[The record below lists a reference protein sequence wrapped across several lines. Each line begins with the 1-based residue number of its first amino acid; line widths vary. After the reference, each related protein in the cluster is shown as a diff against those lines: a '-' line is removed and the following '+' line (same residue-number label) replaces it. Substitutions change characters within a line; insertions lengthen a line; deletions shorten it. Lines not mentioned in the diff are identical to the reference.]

1 MSELPSGTNIV
12 VQLKPKDNW
21 TPGIV
26 VQKVRDRTY
35 LVKTNNGSEYI
46 RNRRFIK
53 INKHV
58 GKKERNKNHYL
69 FNSARNE
76 DEKEWKKCYIE
87 IEPEDE
93 GIGTENEPEEI
104 SSDSNLEYGTASGSE
119 SIDSDIEVG
128 PEIADA
134 NPQNPYTTRYGRTVR

>member
-1 MSELPSGTNIV
+1 MQE
-12 VQLKPKDNW
+12 
-21 TPGIV
+21 
-26 VQKVRDRTY
+26 
-35 LVKTNNGSEYI
+35 
-46 RNRRFIK
+46 
-53 INKHV
+53 
-58 GKKERNKNHYL
+58 KERNKNHCL

-134 NPQNPYTTRYGRTVR
+134 NPQNPYTTRYRRTVRQPDKLNV